1 MLDWC
6 PVWTAYWHHRVT
18 QSSTLAEAAFDIS
31 KLYGIGWVCDWEP
44 TSLPLMETK
53 GKPAVVVYRWMACD
67 SIQHPPSGGAF
78 QLRPQNSFRSGPQS
92 QECMAVEAFP
102 SRILVGWSAGPIVP
116 DLTQRGLCAA
126 SSTTTTPAIFQP
138 RQPRKRCTLSP
149 CFTCRRAQS
158 EVPLGENY
166 VHYSR
171 ICPRKP
177 LKICAEDIPGC
188 PTAIWKNAFT
198 SIAMMHFKD

>member
-78 QLRPQNSFRSGPQS
+78 QCIGETSCLCYRDLFETGVFSF
-92 QECMAVEAFP
+92 
-102 SRILVGWSAGPIVP
+102 
-116 DLTQRGLCAA
+116 
-126 SSTTTTPAIFQP
+126 
-138 RQPRKRCTLSP
+138 
-149 CFTCRRAQS
+149 
-158 EVPLGENY
+158 
-166 VHYSR
+166 
-171 ICPRKP
+171 
-177 LKICAEDIPGC
+177 
-188 PTAIWKNAFT
+188 
-198 SIAMMHFKD
+198 